1 MLWYERKN
9 QENLETPEI
18 RKWSRWL
25 TRGKAKSWIIRPMR
39 HIFTGIAYR
48 VHKNSDARFVGRR
61 RPTTSAPAPR
71 ETRTAHSSLAIR
83 KRPTSWCISDDDLT
97 SANWSRG
104 GKRDLDNSFYQKGN
118 IFFRVQCYIFVLF
131 FLCFFVSFLWWQH
144 ESTAAIPI
152 DSAESGSA
160 KSGATGVRTE
170 GQTDGTARH
179 PSGHRSYDRWEITRC
194 CHHIEN
200 SVETHLIRFFSRPS
214 YTLCFNKFSNVAST
228 QPWSN

>member
-1 MLWYERKN
+1 MKEKN

-131 FLCFFVSFLWWQH
+131 FFVLFCELSVVTTW
-144 ESTAAIPI
+144 I
-152 DSAESGSA
+152 DSSNPNRLSRVRFSKVRRNRCPNRGSDGRN
-160 KSGATGVRTE
+160 STSPVRSPVIW
-170 GQTDGTARH
+170 QVRDH
-179 PSGHRSYDRWEITRC
+179 PLLSPHRK
-194 CHHIEN
+194 
-200 SVETHLIRFFSRPS
+200 FSRDPS
-214 YTLCFNKFSNVAST
+214 HPLLLAAQLHALLQQIF
-228 QPWSN
+228 